1 MTDAVLDV
9 GTQFGKGLVIAI
21 WLEDGVVAEALP
33 SPTLSDDFTIDDTL
47 ELMNNLNAGT
57 ATGTDVL
64 LLY

>member
-9 GTQFGKGLVIAI
+9 STQFGKGLVVTFR
-21 WLEDGVVAEALP
+21 LENGVVAKALP

-57 ATGTDVL
+57 STGTDVFFFN
-64 LLY
+64 